1 MKIIVDAMGGDFS
14 PVAQVEGSVRAAE
27 ELGVEIVLVGD
38 AAKISH
44 ELGRIGYNGDK
55 ISVREASEV
64 ITNDDEPSK
73 AIRRKKDSSIVVAA
87 NMLKNGE
94 GDGLVSTGSTGG
106 VLAAGLLI
114 VGRIDGVIRPALAPV
129 LPTDKGPAV
138 LVDAGANADCKAA
151 HLVQFGVMG
160 SVYANGVLGKENAR
174 VAVVNIGAEEHKGN
188 ELTKEA
194 YELLK
199 KAPVNF
205 TGNIEGRD
213 IMDGAADVIVCDGF
227 VGNVILKLTEGLAS
241 TLLRNIK
248 GMLMKNFAT
257 KLSALTLKG
266 QFKEFKKKMD
276 YTEYGGALLLGLK
289 HPVVKG
295 HGSSDAKAVFSAI
308 RQAEKFVSAGV
319 VEKIKNDLKKM
330 EEESNGIEG

>member
-1 MKIIVDAMGGDFS
+1 MKIIIDAMGGDFS

-319 VEKIKNDLKKM
+319 VEKIENDLKKM

>member
-14 PVAQVEGSVRAAE
+14 PTAQVEGSVRAAN
-27 ELGVEIVLVGD
+27 ELGVDIVLVGD
-38 AAKISH
+38 VAKISH
-44 ELGRIGYNGDK
+44 ELGRLGYSGDK

-87 NMLKNGE
+87 NMLKNGD
-94 GDGLVSTGSTGG
+94 GDGLVSTGATGG

-129 LPTDKGPAV
+129 LPTDKGPAL

-151 HLVQFGVMG
+151 NLMQFGIMG

-174 VAVVNIGAEEHKGN
+174 VAIVNIGAEEHKGN

-205 TGNIEGRD
+205 VGNIEGRE

-227 VGNVILKLTEGLAS
+227 VGNVILKLTEGLAA

-257 KLSALTLKG
+257 KLGALTLKG

-289 HPVVKG
+289 YPVVKG

-330 EEESNGIEG
+330 EEENNGVEG